1 MLLIF
6 LTKTFILYEKTN
18 SPTVRKL
25 IFIRVRNL
33 LKFVKELEGR
43 INLKV
48 SGKQLRTKVF
58 QAMY

>member
-48 SGKQLRTKVF
+48 SGR
-58 QAMY
+58 